1 MGRILRGLTRFIGNI
16 VGASQPGFYPE
27 AVRGV
32 PVPEPEDPPAWT
44 AVRLVGPGGEE
55 LITEE
60 SLPSSGRSGIRRP
73 PSKARRKK
81 N

>member
-1 MGRILRGLTRFIGNI
+1 MGRIRHGLARFIGN
-16 VGASQPGFYPE
+16 VMGASQPGFYPE

-60 SLPSSGRSGIRRP
+60 SPPSSGRSGIRRP